1 MAARESKSVRL
12 WAVREQER
20 KTVNR
25 LMADGNRAADSRKL
39 DDLEISLRMVLKS
52 MTRIR
57 KTIADSA
64 ELDA

>member
-1 MAARESKSVRL
+1 MAGSQVKSVRL
-12 WAVREQER
+12 WAVREQEW

-25 LMADGNRAADSRKL
+25 LMADGHRAAEARKL